1 MSDDS
6 PAAIVPAPRQDDLPP
21 EELAARLAARLC
33 HDFITPASAIVTG
46 HDLLEDPTAKD
57 MRDDA
62 MDLIAAS
69 ARKLGDLLQFARV
82 AFGASAQAES
92 FDTAELERLA
102 RGIYAQVRPELEW
115 AIEPQ
120 SLPKAAARALMNLAQ
135 LTADALPFGGVARAG
150 LAREPGRL
158 ILTVKGAA
166 PRVRLH
172 AEVAGGMAG
181 EPLGDGLGG
190 RWVQA
195 YYLHALVRAAGGAV
209 SAEAAE
215 GQITFSA
222 TLPG

>member
-1 MSDDS
+1 MSD
-6 PAAIVPAPRQDDLPP
+6 PAAFASPTPVAEIAP

-46 HDLLEDPTAKD
+46 LDLLEDPTAKD

-62 MDLIAAS
+62 MELISAS
-69 ARKLGDLLQFARV
+69 ARKLGDLLQFSRV

-102 RGIYAQVRPELEW
+102 RGVYAQVRPELDW
-115 AIEPQ
+115 AIEQQ

-135 LTADALPFGGVARAG
+135 LAADALPFGGVARVSVEHA
-150 LAREPGRL
+150 PGRL
-158 ILTVKGAA
+158 TLIVQGAA

-172 AEVAGGMAG
+172 AEVAGGIAG
-181 EPLGDGLGG
+181 AALGDGLAG

-195 YYLHALVRAAGGAV
+195 YYLHALVRAAGGTV
-209 SAEAAE
+209 GAEAVD
-215 GQITFSA
+215 GSVTFTAS
-222 TLPG
+222 LPA